1 MSAAHGDITDI
12 GANRYEWER
21 VVRRVVMPRPTKLA
35 ALALGTY
42 ANLDGTRVRPGTRVL
57 AAIGDESE
65 KNAQRHLGVLRDDL
79 GLLELTRR
87 GGGRGGRGHAS
98 EYRLTIPPDLLDR
111 AELLPPSKPARRP
124 KGADGADVPETASTR
139 WDWERLV
146 RRILMPKALKLA
158 ALVMATFADP
168 DGSRVCPGLDELAAV
183 IGQSERTAGRH
194 VGALCDDFGLLTL
207 AARGGGR
214 GRHRTYN
221 EYRLVI
227 PEDLLDRAELLDDD
241 SRPRLRVV
249 RFEPST
255 EDEHVVDRATPVDSP
270 DSPDIQ
276 MSGQCGQLPVDNSK
290 PVGLTGHPDVRS
302 IPDEND
308 FHRTS
313 EAAPGELTGHLDVRL
328 PATKEDQPRTP
339 VPAQPQTAR
348 EEIDPQPP
356 RSIPARA
363 SPHRRHRRRRDPKP
377 GRDPPERTLG

>member
-1 MSAAHGDITDI
+1 MSAAHGDISDI

-21 VVRRVVMPRPTKLA
+21 VVRRIVMPLNTKLTSMT
-35 ALALGTY
+35 LATY
-42 ANLDGTRVRPGTRVL
+42 ANPDGTRVRPGAKVL
-57 AAIGDESE
+57 GGIIGESE
-65 KNAQRHLGVLRDDL
+65 KSAYRHLSVIRDQL
-79 GLLELTRR
+79 GLLELTKR
-87 GGGRGGRGHAS
+87 GGGRGGAGHAS

-124 KGADGADVPETASTR
+124 KGADDAAVPETAATR

-146 RRILMPKALKLA
+146 RRILMPKAVKLA
-158 ALVMATFADP
+158 ALVMASFADV

-183 IGQSERTAGRH
+183 IGQSERTASRH
-194 VGALCDDFGLLTL
+194 VGALCDDFGLLML
-207 AARGGGR
+207 AGRGGGR

-227 PEDLLDRAELLDDD
+227 PEDLLDRAELLEDAA
-241 SRPRLRVV
+241 RPRLRVI

-255 EDEHVVDRATPVDSP
+255 QDEHTADIATPVDSP
-270 DSPDIQ
+270 DSPDTQ
-276 MSGQCGQLPVDNSK
+276 MSGQCGQLPVDNSEAT
-290 PVGLTGHPDVRS
+290 GLTGHLDVRS
-302 IPDEND
+302 ISDGND

-313 EAAPGELTGHLDVRL
+313 EALHDELTGHLGVPL
-328 PATKEDQPRTP
+328 PATREDQPRTP

-363 SPHRRHRRRRDPKP
+363 SPPRRRRRRRDNKP
-377 GRDPPERTLG
+377 GRDPPERTRG